1 VEGVHSPVLLF
12 FYPTEVGYT
21 AVSVFEK
28 VACSLTL
35 SILNTFQPL
44 SSPSPFPLP
53 LASFS
58 HCTKST
64 YDSAKTSSQN
74 QTPRVFLLE
83 LF

>member
-1 VEGVHSPVLLF
+1 MEGVHSPVLLF

-35 SILNTFQPL
+35 SILNMFHHYPL
-44 SSPSPFPLP
+44 PHLSPLP

-74 QTPRVFLLE
+74 QTPRVISLE